1 MNVILL
7 ETVENLGTIG
17 DLVKVKPGY
26 GRNYLL
32 PQGKAALA
40 TSENMKAIEARRAEL
55 EKAAAEELAK
65 ARERAKAFDNLEVVI
80 QANAGSEGKL
90 FGSVGPLDIV
100 EALAAVQV
108 EAERAE
114 IRMPEGPIGEIG
126 EYAIGVHLHSEVNV
140 EVLVR
145 VVGEGGEA
153 AAVVATEVAEE
164 VMAADAPSGEEA
176 AAETDDAPEAADETT
191 EK

>member
-7 ETVENLGTIG
+7 ESVENLGSIG

-40 TSENMKAIEARRAEL
+40 TPENIKAIEARRAEL
-55 EKAAAEELAK
+55 EKAEAAELAK
-65 ARERAKAFDNLEVVI
+65 AKERSKAFDNLEVVI

-90 FGSVGPLDIV
+90 FGSVGPIDIV
-100 EALAAVQV
+100 DALANVQV
-108 EAERAE
+108 EVERAE
-114 IRMPEGPIGEIG
+114 IRMPEGPIQELGEFPIG
-126 EYAIGVHLHSEVNV
+126 IHLHAEVDA

-145 VVGEGGEA
+145 VVGEDGE
-153 AAVVATEVAEE
+153 TAET
-164 VMAADAPSGEEA
+164 VK
-176 AAETDDAPEAADETT
+176 AAEPVEKTEAPADE
-191 EK
+191 

>member
-7 ETVENLGTIG
+7 ESVENLGSIG
-17 DLVKVKPGY
+17 DLVKVKAGY

-40 TSENMKAIEARRAEL
+40 TPENMKAIEARRAEL

-65 ARERAKAFDNLEVVI
+65 AKERAKAFANLEVVI

-90 FGSVGPLDIV
+90 FGSVGPVDIV
-100 EALAAVQV
+100 DALANVQIEV
-108 EAERAE
+108 ERAE
-114 IRMPEGPIGEIG
+114 VRMPDGPIQQLGEFPIG
-126 EYAIGVHLHSEVNV
+126 NHLHADVDA

-145 VVGEGGEA
+145 VVGDEGE
-153 AAVVATEVAEE
+153 TAESPASE
-164 VMAADAPSGEEA
+164 
-176 AAETDDAPEAADETT
+176 
-191 EK
+191 